1 MARNSN
7 AASAGSDQRSLT
19 WLKIHMFDVVTLFLT
34 TVLALKFW
42 WAYLGLHDVLLLA
55 TAIVASFA
63 ETVRRLVVAR
73 RHWQRPA
80 TFFSDRRSDLLA
92 AILIGT
98 GPWPM
103 LPVLVLPLTWN
114 ALMVPIWLRVFAST
128 GMIVL
133 SARRLSA
140 VLESS
145 AGQGGR
151 YADPAADRGAR
162 PPHGFDDGVAVRR
175 EPLTYSLTHR
185 GRSSPNTSTNAPA
198 LSSGSP
204 PTP

>member
-1 MARNSN
+1 MARNSK
-7 AASAGSDQRSLT
+7 AASTGSDRRSLT

-55 TAIVASFA
+55 AAIVASLA
-63 ETVRRLVVAR
+63 ETARRLVVAR

-92 AILIGT
+92 AILLGT

-103 LPVLVLPLTWN
+103 LPVLVLPLAWN
-114 ALMVPIWLRVFAST
+114 SFTVPMWLRVFAST

-133 SARRLSA
+133 SARRLSV

-145 AGQGGR
+145 ARQDGR
-151 YADPAADRGAR
+151 TPIRQLTAVPDLHMASMMVLPCAASR
-162 PPHGFDDGVAVRR
+162 
-175 EPLTYSLTHR
+175 
-185 GRSSPNTSTNAPA
+185 
-198 LSSGSP
+198 
-204 PTP
+204 